1 MVARDLRREIPILLL
16 MAILIGLGWVMVFS
30 TAAVQG
36 LEAGTGNVFYH
47 LKRQVLATG
56 LGAIGLVLASR
67 LPLADLDRIAPRVLG
82 VAGALMLVVFV
93 PGIGK
98 SVAHATRWIN
108 LGVISFQPV
117 EVFKLAVVLWYA
129 RLLAAERP
137 GAAWSAESW
146 TRILGLAALSVGMPI
161 LQRDFGS
168 AFLMMALGG
177 VLIWLAGARTR
188 SLAAFAGLGA
198 TAAVALVAIAPYRLH
213 RIRLY
218 LSSFGSLD
226 GGGYQTK
233 QSLIAL
239 GAGGPL
245 GVGLGES
252 SQKLLYLPSAHADFI
267 FAIIGEELGFIGA
280 FITLALYVLLLRE
293 GLAIARASDRRN
305 TRLLSTGLALLLFL
319 QAVWHIAVSL
329 VLVPT
334 KGLALPFVSYGGSS
348 LMASMTA
355 VGVLLRCA
363 AEAPRSAS
371 EPSSAEAAT
380 RMCESMVN
388 GGGRMR
394 HDDNAYDRL
403 TPDSWRRSR

>member
-16 MAILIGLGWVMVFS
+16 VSILIGLGWVMVFS
-30 TAAVQG
+30 TAAVLG
-36 LEAGTGNVFYH
+36 VESGSGNVFYH
-47 LKRQVLATG
+47 LKRQILATG
-56 LGAIGLVLASR
+56 IGTLGLLIALRMPLAALDRAAPRILLGAGS
-67 LPLADLDRIAPRVLG
+67 
-82 VAGALMLVVFV
+82 LMLVVFV

-129 RLLAAERP
+129 RLLADQAP
-137 GAAWSAESW
+137 GEVWTPEAWA
-146 TRILGLAALSVGMPI
+146 RILGLAALSVGMPI

-168 AFLMMALGG
+168 ALLMMALGG
-177 VLIWLAGARTR
+177 VLIWLAGARLK
-188 SLAAFAGLGA
+188 SLAAFAALGA
-198 TAAVALVAIAPYRLH
+198 SAAVVLVAIKPYRLL
-213 RIRLY
+213 RIKLY

-239 GAGGPL
+239 GAGGPW

-252 SQKLLYLPSAHADFI
+252 TQKLLYLPSAHADFI
-267 FAIIGEELGFIGA
+267 YAIIGEELGFVGA
-280 FITLALYVLLLRE
+280 FLTLALYVLLLRE
-293 GLAIARASDRRN
+293 GLAIARHASGRF
-305 TRLLSTGLALLLFL
+305 TRLLSTGLSLLIFL
-319 QAVWHIAVSL
+319 QAIWHIAVAL

-363 AEAPRSAS
+363 AESGGSAAAAGRPWARPGVAG
-371 EPSSAEAAT
+371 PSLQQRGAVWAGS
-380 RMCESMVN
+380 
-388 GGGRMR
+388 
-394 HDDNAYDRL
+394 
-403 TPDSWRRSR
+403 